1 MRIILASIL
10 LAATASAQTCCNLSV
25 TGTSTLT
32 VSLTGAP
39 PLSFALL
46 ALGGTAGTTVINFG
60 LSFPCLFCGAAGSGG
75 SLATLNLGLAMPF
88 VPVPMGMTNPQ
99 GSASVTIR
107 IPATLPARDLVT
119 QGIAASFSI
128 TPPAAFSLSF
138 CTSNV
143 VAFHVGS

>member
-46 ALGGTAGTTVINFG
+46 ALGGTAGTTVISYY
-60 LSFPCLFCGAAGSGG
+60 LTPPWQVPGG

>member
-32 VSLTGAP
+32 ISLTGAP
-39 PLSFALL
+39 PLSLALL
-46 ALGGTAGTTVINFG
+46 ALGGTAGTTVINI
-60 LSFPCLFCGAAGSGG
+60 G

-88 VPVPMGMTNPQ
+88 VPVPIGMTNPQ
-99 GSASVTIR
+99 GSASVTLR
-107 IPATLPARDLVT
+107 IPASLPARDLVT
-119 QGIAASFSI
+119 QGIAASFSV
-128 TPPAAFSLSF
+128 TPAAAFSLSF